1 MVCLRLSHDLP
12 VLACSIELLYHF
24 PLTLFVA
31 RARAIF
37 CTNVKLFT
45 DIPVQVYGSLVV
57 CMNVFR
63 LG

>member
-1 MVCLRLSHDLP
+1 MNIKRC
-12 VLACSIELLYHF
+12 
-24 PLTLFVA
+24 
-31 RARAIF
+31 
-37 CTNVKLFT
+37 NVKLFT